1 MSSPPDK
8 FNCLDYLS
16 DQGLPDSPEFAGIH
30 GWVDEV
36 RNSRQE
42 LQFMKLF
49 WNSRG
54 KKHLNT
60 ERYCYI
66 KATPAGNGK
75 IKIEGKD
82 HQSRDFTMEHLENA
96 DFDTEE
102 TRARQHHTPP
112 RKSISHPGGPGEP
125 GPEDPGP
132 GGGAGSRAGS
142 SRDGRSQGGDPSLD
156 DQPVVCGTS
165 TRPPRGSAP
174 RHLRGAAFDGRAGP
188 PPPRR
193 PRRRWRRW
201 TDRAGGRRRWTD
213 RAVRRMRRWTH
224 RAARCLR

>member
-16 DQGLPDSPEFAGIH
+16 DQGPPDSPEFAGIH

-60 ERYCYI
+60 DRYCYI
-66 KATPAGNGK
+66 KPAPADGNGK
-75 IKIEGKD
+75 IKIDGKD
-82 HQSRDFTMEHLENA
+82 HQSREFTMEHLENA

-142 SRDGRSQGGDPSLD
+142 SRDGRSQGGDPFLD
-156 DQPVVCGTS
+156 DQPVGNGTC

-174 RHLRGAAFDGRAGP
+174 QHLRGAGSDGRAGP

-193 PRRRWRRW
+193 PRRRW

-213 RAVRRMRRWTH
+213 RAVRRMRRWTD